1 MKQTLPEQIYPWHQ
15 NVWETLTTR
24 FPNIGHGLL
33 FYGKK
38 GCGKETFAEQFLA
51 WVLCAKRQPK
61 HLACGECGS
70 CQWLKA
76 DTHPNY
82 VHITTDEDN
91 KKQNAKIKIEKIRD

>member
-38 GCGKETFAEQFLA
+38 GCGKETLAEQFLA
-51 WVLCAKRQPK
+51 RVLFYEFIHPF
-61 HLACGECGS
+61 S
-70 CQWLKA
+70 CRRDSRFCSRRILK
-76 DTHPNY
+76 
-82 VHITTDEDN
+82 
-91 KKQNAKIKIEKIRD
+91 K

>member
-38 GCGKETFAEQFLA
+38 VVVKRLLLSSFLLGSY
-51 WVLCAKRQPK
+51 VLS
-61 HLACGECGS
+61 GS
-70 CQWLKA
+70 QIIW
-76 DTHPNY
+76 P
-82 VHITTDEDN
+82 VGSVEVVSG
-91 KKQNAKIKIEKIRD
+91 